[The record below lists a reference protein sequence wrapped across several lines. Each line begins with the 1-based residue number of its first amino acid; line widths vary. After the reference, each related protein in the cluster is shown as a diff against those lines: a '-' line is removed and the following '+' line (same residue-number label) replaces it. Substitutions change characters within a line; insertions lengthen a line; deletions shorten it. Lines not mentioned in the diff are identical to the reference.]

1 MASMGFSEGDF
12 AQDAARIKLL
22 KESKELEE
30 LQAAAT
36 SCGEY
41 LSLGAKPRAALH
53 ARTEGLFDA
62 MQRQRKVSAESNRAR
77 SV

>member
-1 MASMGFSEGDF
+1 MGLSEGDF

-36 SCGEY
+36 SCGKNT
-41 LSLGAKPRAALH
+41 SLGAKPRAASR
-53 ARTEGLFDA
+53 ARTEGLLLDA
-62 MQRQRKVSAESNRAR
+62 MQHQRRVSAESNRAR
-77 SV
+77 SL